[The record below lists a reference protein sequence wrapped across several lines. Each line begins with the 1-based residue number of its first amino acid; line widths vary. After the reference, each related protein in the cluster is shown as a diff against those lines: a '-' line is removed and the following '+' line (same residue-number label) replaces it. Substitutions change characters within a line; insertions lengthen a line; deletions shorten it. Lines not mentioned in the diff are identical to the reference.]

1 MFTQE
6 LKELCDLTEIDLIG
20 KNYYDQTGE
29 YLSADVIDPEMIRR
43 FIEMGGLNRYIKDTN
58 QIDVLIVEASE
69 ILNQEKPFFN
79 PESDVSI

>member
-43 FIEMGGLNRYIKDTN
+43 FIEMGGLNR
-58 QIDVLIVEASE
+58 
-69 ILNQEKPFFN
+69 
-79 PESDVSI
+79 